1 MTEFADFSSVRMD
14 ENNPKWEKAIER
26 EQPLYKKEGDLR
38 TPFERDEMRIMH
50 SKGYRRLKHK
60 TQVFFAPQ
68 NDHVCTR
75 MEHVQLVASVAETIA
90 KFLNLNKELARAI
103 SLGHDIGHAPF
114 GHHGEDVLCRI
125 AKLNNLHPFWHEN
138 NSLRFIDSIETLTDY
153 NGFQQN
159 LNLTYAVRDGIICH
173 CGEVDERFIKPR
185 EEAIDLYTIQ
195 KGGKGQAYNPI
206 SPFTYEGCVV
216 KISDKIGYIG
226 RDIEDGVSYGIL
238 GKEQK
243 KDLLDVV
250 HTIYPDLKIN
260 ELNTSSFTHS
270 LVLNLCSNSSI
281 ENGLSF
287 SEDCYNVLK
296 LVKQFNYK
304 NICNH
309 PRIEK
314 FKKYATLIIETLYEQ
329 LAVNMS
335 GNNVRKLITKEK
347 ILYPKLY
354 TTFEGWLVKYSDY
367 DFAQK
372 ESRNCKN
379 KLIYHLDDE
388 LEYKNCVLDFLS
400 GMSDTFAIDTFNEVI
415 TF

>member
-1 MTEFADFSSVRMD
+1 MSEFADFSSVRMD
-14 ENNPKWEKAIER
+14 ENNPKWEKSISR
-26 EQPLYKKEGDLR
+26 EEELYTRPSDLR
-38 TPFERDEMRIMH
+38 SQFERDEMRIMH

-90 KFLNLNKELARAI
+90 KYLNLNKELARAI
-103 SLGHDIGHAPF
+103 ALGHDIGHAPF
-114 GHHGEDVLCRI
+114 GHHGETVLQDI
-125 AKLNNLHPFWHEN
+125 ANANNLHEFWHEN
-138 NSLRFIDSIETLTDY
+138 NSLRFIDKIETLTDY

-159 LNLTYAVRDGIICH
+159 LNLTYAVRDGIVCH
-173 CGEVDERFIKPR
+173 CGEVDERFVKPR
-185 EEAIDLYTIQ
+185 EDACDLYSIK
-195 KGGKGQAYNPI
+195 KGGKCGAF
-206 SPFTYEGCVV
+206 SYEGCVV
-216 KISDKIGYIG
+216 KLSDKIGYIG

-238 GKEQK
+238 GKKEK
-243 KDLLDVV
+243 EELLDVI

-260 ELNTSSFTHS
+260 ELNTSSFTYS
-270 LVLNLCSNSSI
+270 LVLNLCRNSSI
-281 ENGLSF
+281 ENGLCF
-287 SEDCYNVLK
+287 SEDCFQVLK

-309 PRIEK
+309 PRVEK

-329 LAVNMS
+329 LGEYLT
-335 GNNVRKLITKEK
+335 GNNIRDIINKEK

-354 TTFEGWLVKYSDY
+354 TTYEGWLVKYSDY
-367 DFAQK
+367 DLKAK
-372 ESRNCKN
+372 EDKRCKN

-388 LEYKNCVLDFLS
+388 LEYKNCVLDFIS
-400 GMSDTFAIDTFNEVI
+400 GMSDTFAIDVFNEII